1 MWSWS
6 RKECRSLIIPVVLVV
21 GGNIAHA
28 DTCAR
33 ADVSLLRHGKLQ
45 TGHVGVAG
53 DVVDLLGDVLR

>member
-1 MWSWS
+1 M
-6 RKECRSLIIPVVLVV
+6 CVPVVLV
-21 GGNIAHA
+21 GGRDVAHP